1 MPEFTGH
8 RDLRSYLRILWRW
21 KWLFLV
27 FVVAAPAAAYLI
39 ERGKPNIYRST
50 ALVGVNQATVNTAL
64 LNGGGSFSTT
74 NITAIA
80 QLVTTTPVAKIAAS
94 LLHPPADPG
103 QIVSEVSASG
113 DAVTNFLTISAED
126 RSPRR
131 AAHIANA
138 FARAISLNQQRAA
151 IAQIDSTIH
160 GVLAQL
166 ARLSSGTTA
175 NSTGATASPTGATAS
190 PTGTTASPT
199 GTTTSPTDTA
209 ARLQLQQQL
218 TQLRA
223 ARATQGNQAAIL
235 QAATPSATPV
245 GPQVRRTVELG
256 LVIGLLLALGAI
268 ALAENADRRLR
279 TPDDLEGMTDLPLL
293 AAIPPSA
300 FSGQLDTGNED
311 EEAFHMLR
319 TALMYFNVDRRLD
332 SVVVTSPGEKDGKT
346 TVATRL
352 ALVTARTGLQVVLV
366 DADLRRAQVS
376 ARLGIQAQ
384 EGLGAVLAGQR
395 SLSEELVDYPIADP
409 GSGRLTVLPAGP
421 PPPNPAVLLSSKEMQ
436 RVLRKLEA
444 DSDLVIIDTPAALA
458 VSDPVPLMPS
468 VTGIILVA
476 RMNRSSR
483 ETIRRLQRMVESA
496 HGTLLGVVATGV
508 TAGPGY
514 EHYSPKYYTHN
525 GTNGSGGSG
534 RLRRRRRPTEPAPD
548 EKLAATPPDS

>member
-1 MPEFTGH
+1 M
-8 RDLRSYLRILWRW
+8 SVRW
-21 KWLFLV
+21 
-27 FVVAAPAAAYLI
+27 
-39 ERGKPNIYRST
+39 G
-50 ALVGVNQATVNTAL
+50 
-64 LNGGGSFSTT
+64 
-74 NITAIA
+74 
-80 QLVTTTPVAKIAAS
+80 
-94 LLHPPADPG
+94 
-103 QIVSEVSASG
+103 
-113 DAVTNFLTISAED
+113 
-126 RSPRR
+126 
-131 AAHIANA
+131 
-138 FARAISLNQQRAA
+138 
-151 IAQIDSTIH
+151 
-160 GVLAQL
+160 
-166 ARLSSGTTA
+166 LSSNARQIRPTVDFDRPLRLAIEARDQCVASRSHPDHIDAGRPGKWRSRFCECVWTGCRMIRVPVVRRRSRPSRSRRGVEQDIELSTGTTA
-175 NSTGATASPTGATAS
+175 SSTGTTASSTGTTTS

-199 GTTTSPTDTA
+199 DTTATA
-209 ARLQLQQQL
+209 QLQQQL
-218 TQLRA
+218 NQLRA

-245 GPQVRRTVELG
+245 GPQMRRTVELG

-352 ALVTARTGLQVVLV
+352 ALVTARTGLHVVLV

-421 PPPNPAVLLSSKEMQ
+421 PPPNPAVLLSSEEMQ

-534 RLRRRRRPTEPAPD
+534 RLRRRQRATESNVTAPPL
-548 EKLAATPPDS
+548 E

>member
-39 ERGKPNIYRST
+39 ERGKPNVYRST

-94 LLHPPADPG
+94 LLHPPANPG

-113 DAVTNFLTISAED
+113 DPVTNFLTISAED
-126 RSPRR
+126 RSPTR

-166 ARLSSGTTA
+166 AQLSSTGTTA
-175 NSTGATASPTGATAS
+175 NSTGTTASS
-190 PTGTTASPT
+190 TGTTASPT
-199 GTTTSPTDTA
+199 DTTATA
-209 ARLQLQQQL
+209 QLQQQL
-218 TQLRA
+218 NQLRA

-245 GPQVRRTVELG
+245 GPQMRRTVELG

-352 ALVTARTGLQVVLV
+352 ALVTARTGLHVVLV

-421 PPPNPAVLLSSKEMQ
+421 PPPNPAVLLSSEEMQ

-534 RLRRRRRPTEPAPD
+534 RLRRRRSPIEPAPD